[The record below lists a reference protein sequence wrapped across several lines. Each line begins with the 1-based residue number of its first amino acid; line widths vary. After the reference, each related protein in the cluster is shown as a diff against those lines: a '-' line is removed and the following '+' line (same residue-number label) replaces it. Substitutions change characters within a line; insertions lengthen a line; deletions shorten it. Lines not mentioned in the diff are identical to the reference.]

1 MHIIPD
7 AQEPQQQVRG
17 RPKYASYQNFKGRKS
32 SSLMNLC
39 GKEHHSDLENIR
51 LIPWIYLLLFCV
63 LCKVDKF
70 ICFFTQI
77 FLTVLGH
84 SVKHVHSSFAW
95 WQVAEY
101 LYTRW
106 QIFKLNTQTL
116 AFTATAQFLNLV
128 SIKVLRINFN
138 KILLY
143 FLVENLFF
151 KYLDYWNFRM
161 FVTFYQISYLY
172 NVV

>member
-1 MHIIPD
+1 MRSILHCPCIKKSLIVRTKKKHVRECNTTETLHIIPD

-39 GKEHHSDLENIR
+39 GKEHHSELEPYIYPLNI
-51 LIPWIYLLLFCV
+51 YSFFCV

-70 ICFFTQI
+70 LCFFTRI
-77 FLTVLGH
+77 LITVLGH

-101 LYTRW
+101 TDIKGGRYFNWTLKHLHPRW
-106 QIFKLNTQTL
+106 QHSF
-116 AFTATAQFLNLV
+116 
-128 SIKVLRINFN
+128 
-138 KILLY
+138 
-143 FLVENLFF
+143 
-151 KYLDYWNFRM
+151 
-161 FVTFYQISYLY
+161 
-172 NVV
+172 